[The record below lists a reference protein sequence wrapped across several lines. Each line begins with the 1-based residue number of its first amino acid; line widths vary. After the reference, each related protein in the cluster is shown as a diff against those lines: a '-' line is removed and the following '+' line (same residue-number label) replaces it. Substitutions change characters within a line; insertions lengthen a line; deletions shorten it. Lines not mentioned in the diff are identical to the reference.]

1 MVGRMGWVVRHGI
14 SAWLGT
20 WAGLSG
26 TRFMPRSCG
35 VLVHLH
41 DSCIVGYVVCVPGM
55 GLVCYLVIAYLL
67 GCPWQIVPCGCV
79 TLGDWTIVRG
89 PYLVA

>member
-1 MVGRMGWVVRHGI
+1 MVRRMGWVVRHEI
-14 SAWLGT
+14 DAE
-20 WAGLSG
+20 
-26 TRFMPRSCG
+26 
-35 VLVHLH
+35 VLW
-41 DSCIVGYVVCVPGM
+41 CIVAPLRQLIVGHVVCVPVM

-79 TLGDWTIVRG
+79 TLGDWTIVRD